1 MAKGSVYYCSE
12 CGYKSV
18 KWAGKCPQCGAWSSF
33 EEVEEM
39 PRVLW
44 KKQLSSVSVASR
56 ASDIKVY
63 EFKDV
68 EYNKEDRY
76 KTKYEEFDRL
86 LGGGL
91 LKGEVVLVTGNPGI
105 GKSTLLLQVANS
117 YKDLWWCSIYLWW
130 RIPSTD
136 KK

>member
-39 PRVLW
+39 PRDV
-44 KKQLSSVSVASR
+44 KKATSSVSVASR

-76 KTKYEEFDRL
+76 SL
-86 LGGGL
+86 
-91 LKGEVVLVTGNPGI
+91 
-105 GKSTLLLQVANS
+105 
-117 YKDLWWCSIYLWW
+117 
-130 RIPSTD
+130 
-136 KK
+136 

>member
-39 PRVLW
+39 PRDV
-44 KKQLSSVSVASR
+44 KKATSSVSVASR

-68 EYNKEDRY
+68 EYNKE
-76 KTKYEEFDRL
+76 
-86 LGGGL
+86 
-91 LKGEVVLVTGNPGI
+91 VI
-105 GKSTLLLQVANS
+105 STFLRQLS
-117 YKDLWWCSIYLWW
+117 RCTW
-130 RIPSTD
+130 RTAPPLSL
-136 KK
+136 